1 MFWNIVLLCG
11 NMQFFA
17 LSALHLVHNWG
28 YFIGWEGE
36 KKKSNLAFTSL
47 LKGIILLELF
57 KLD

>member
-1 MFWNIVLLCG
+1 MFWKIVLSCG
-11 NMQFFA
+11 NVQFFA
-17 LSALHLVHNWG
+17 LSALHLVHNCG
-28 YFIGWEGE
+28 YFIGTEEE